1 MLKYHI
7 KVKFSEIMKKL
18 FYLALVVTFAYA
30 CSGSGSNGDGDTA
43 SSSTTNETSATKAT
57 TEVTQ
62 AEYDALVGEG
72 KFSED
77 NFEFSQ
83 DPEMSKNGNAIY
95 SAKCQSCHKLTDE
108 QLVGP
113 GFKGVSE
120 RRTPVWIMNFLTN
133 TDEMIDLDPALQE
146 QLEVCMVR
154 MPDQALTDDDALAM
168 VNFFHEND
176 KAN

>member
-1 MLKYHI
+1 
-7 KVKFSEIMKKL
+7 MKKL
-18 FYLALVVTFAYA
+18 FYLVLVVVFAYS
-30 CSGSGSNGDGDTA
+30 CSGNSSSSDTTSTSSTNESSVADDTA
-43 SSSTTNETSATKAT
+43 ADVQT
-57 TEVTQ
+57 
-62 AEYDALVGEG
+62 EYDALVGEG

-77 NFEFSQ
+77 NFEFSH
-83 DPEMSKNGNAIY
+83 DSEMTEKGNAIY

-108 QLVGP
+108 MLVGP

-154 MPDQALTDDDALAM
+154 MPDQALTDDDALAI

-176 KAN
+176 TKN